1 MGQSAAEKT
10 VTDQL
15 ISGLSVLSKDRIATV
30 FPSPDVRGTIRRGGQ
45 RGRLRCCPVWCAD
58 QECAGPDLSTPCC
71 SATDR
76 SVALLDGGPG
86 GSEGAG
92 TLAKDMGS
100 AGSESGTDESAWLC
114 TLICTCCW

>member
-1 MGQSAAEKT
+1 MYAFLAGGAAAEARRRRLFLMPT
-10 VTDQL
+10 VAP
-15 ISGLSVLSKDRIATV
+15 SGDGADNGDGLGAA
-30 FPSPDVRGTIRRGGQ
+30 Q
-45 RGRLRCCPVWCAD
+45 WCAD
-58 QECAGPDLSTPCC
+58 QECAGPDLSTSCC

-86 GSEGAG
+86 GSEGTGG

-100 AGSESGTDESAWLC
+100 AGSESGTDESALLC